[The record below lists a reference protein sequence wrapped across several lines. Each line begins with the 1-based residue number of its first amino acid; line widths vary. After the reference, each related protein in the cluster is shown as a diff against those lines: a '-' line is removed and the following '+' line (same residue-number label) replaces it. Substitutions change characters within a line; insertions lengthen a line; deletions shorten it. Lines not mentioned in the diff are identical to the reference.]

1 MEMALINSKDDPG
14 EHIFILGY
22 YGWKN
27 TGDDAM
33 LYSLLNILDR
43 IYPST
48 CFTITTG
55 SKIKIPESMDNRI
68 REVNPFQRFLFFK
81 ALFQSSIY
89 VLGGGTH
96 FFDYGTRRIRIPRLL
111 QHFLITGAMKL
122 RGKKCYFLGIG
133 VEKPNNWWGKF
144 LIKNTCKMADLIVVR
159 DSLSE
164 ETLQD
169 MGVDTKTYQSLD
181 LSLLLSE
188 GIFNKDSQLNPLINK
203 TKKEPYLLKKDY
215 TLDKTNLKSRVTMG
229 VSILPFYHIYDP
241 KNEKDDLLVEKIAR
255 ALNKWMA
262 DSHLHHLK
270 LFIFNGQPPHDDIQI
285 THSLFEL
292 LDFKNRVEIIPYNPD
307 PLYILN
313 EISTCSSFIGMR
325 YHSCLFAFINNL
337 PLLIID
343 YAPKNMAMARDVGL
357 NSKACISLEEVLSGG
372 MDEKIQEIQ
381 LNPHDF
387 QPSLKLEE
395 AQKKALNWLK
405 VL

>member
-1 MEMALINSKDDPG
+1 MALINSKNDAG

-33 LYSLLNILDR
+33 LYSLLNILDK
-43 IYPST
+43 IYPSSI
-48 CFTITTG
+48 FTITTG
-55 SKIKIPESMDNRI
+55 SKIKLPESLEKRI
-68 REVNPFQRFLFFK
+68 TEVDPNQHLSFFK

-111 QHFLITGAMKL
+111 QHLLITGIMKL
-122 RGKKCYFLGIG
+122 RRKKCYFLGIG
-133 VEKPNNWWGKF
+133 VEKPNKWWGKL
-144 LIKNTCKMADLIVVR
+144 LIKNTCKLADLIVVR

-164 ETLQD
+164 EALQD
-169 MGVDTKTYQSLD
+169 MGVGTKTCQSFD
-181 LSLLLSE
+181 LSLLLVE
-188 GIFNKDSQLNPLINK
+188 DGLNRGPSTRSGDI
-203 TKKEPYLLKKDY
+203 
-215 TLDKTNLKSRVTMG
+215 KSRPYSNKEDESITESPVTMG

-241 KNEKDDLLVEKIAR
+241 QNEKDDLLVEKIAS

-270 LFIFNGQPPHDDIQI
+270 LFIFNGQPPHDDIHI
-285 THSLFEL
+285 TNSLFEL
-292 LDFKNRVEIIPYNPD
+292 LDFKNRVKIIPYNPD
-307 PLYILN
+307 PLDILN

-325 YHSCLFAFINNL
+325 YHSCLFAFINHL

-343 YAPKNMAMARDVGL
+343 YAPKNRALARDVGL
-357 NSKACISLEEVLSGG
+357 NSKACISLEEVLSGV

-381 LNPHDF
+381 LHPPDF
-387 QPSLKLEE
+387 QPSLKFVD
-395 AQKKALNWLK
+395 AQKKALNWLR